1 MLAFSSGITKSLTP
15 IEEPDLVE
23 KSKPRYISWSA
34 NITVFLSPA
43 FLYEVSTNFD
53 TVFLFKTVLMF
64 LKPTSAGV
72 ILHIKIRPTVV
83 SSIDVSPLSWVILTF
98 TGEWISKFSVSYAL
112 KTSSALL
119 YVLPPPEA
127 LALSLVM

>member
-1 MLAFSSGITKSLTP
+1 MYLSPLVTRPESNCFSIAFTSFSDESMILAFSSGITKSLTP

-83 SSIDVSPLSWVILTF
+83 SSIDVSP
-98 TGEWISKFSVSYAL
+98 FS
-112 KTSSALL
+112 
-119 YVLPPPEA
+119 
-127 LALSLVM
+127 